1 MSSQICSVIQKRQTQ
16 TITADAIVALVFMI
30 FFGFVLSFK
39 TGFLT
44 RLTDQ
49 LAHRFKMPPF
59 PSACVSW
66 STIYYISSRD
76 LNLGPLGFKA
86 STPTH

>member
-39 TGFLT
+39 TGFLCNASCLGT
-44 RLTDQ
+44 YFVHQACLKLT
-49 LAHRFKMPPF
+49 
-59 PSACVSW
+59 
-66 STIYYISSRD
+66 
-76 LNLGPLGFKA
+76 
-86 STPTH
+86 